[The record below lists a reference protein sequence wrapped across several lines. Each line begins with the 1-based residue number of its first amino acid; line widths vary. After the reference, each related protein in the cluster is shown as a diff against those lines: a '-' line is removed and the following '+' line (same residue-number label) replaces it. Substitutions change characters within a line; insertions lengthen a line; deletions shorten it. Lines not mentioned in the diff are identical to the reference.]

1 MTTPKKIFHNPS
13 KRLLYKALFAI
24 IRELFYIQR
33 KVIMTR
39 KLNEE
44 CGIFG
49 IYDKA
54 NHGNIASLVYFGLF
68 AIQHRGQESAGI
80 AVNKDREITMVKNLG
95 LVSEV
100 FNDSNLAHLQGEI
113 SIGHVRYATLG
124 SNTVENAQPISVK
137 YAKGNLT
144 VAMNGT
150 ILNAQE
156 LRDKLEAEGAIF
168 HTTSDCE
175 VISYLIERKRLKSAS
190 IEEAVEKVIPMLKGA
205 FSMLIMSPRKLIA
218 VRDKYGFRPLC
229 MGSLGDSV
237 LFSSETCGLDTVGG
251 EFVRDILPGEMVIV
265 TEDKIESN
273 KKFCGHKGGLC
284 IFEHIYFARP
294 DSVIDGQ
301 SVNEAR
307 VNAGKM
313 LAKLHP
319 VDADLVIGVPDSGLP
334 SAIGYSLQSGIPYG
348 VGLIKNRYIGR
359 TFIQPTQAMREKS
372 VALKLNTLKSNIQ
385 GKRVVMID
393 DSIVRGTTLANIV
406 KLLKKSGAKEV
417 HVRIASPEFIY
428 PCYFGT
434 DIPSREYLACNKY
447 THEELR
453 QKIGADSLGFMDVKT
468 IDKMAPNS
476 TTAFCKGCFTGK
488 YPCKVD
494 D

>member
-1 MTTPKKIFHNPS
+1 
-13 KRLLYKALFAI
+13 
-24 IRELFYIQR
+24 
-33 KVIMTR
+33 MTR

-44 CGIFG
+44 CGVFG
-49 IYDKA
+49 IYNKA
-54 NHGNIASLVYFGLF
+54 NHENIANLVYFGLF
-68 AIQHRGQESAGI
+68 ALQHRGQESAGI
-80 AVNKDREITMVKNLG
+80 AVNKDKEITLVKNLG

-100 FNDSNLAHLQGEI
+100 FNDKNLAHLQGDI
-113 SIGHVRYATLG
+113 AIGHVRYATLG

-144 VAMNGT
+144 VSMNGT

-156 LRDKLEAEGAIF
+156 LRTKLEEEGAIF

-175 VISYLIERKRLKSAS
+175 VICYLIARKRLKSKS

-229 MGSLGDSV
+229 IGRLGESV
-237 LFSSETCGLDTVGG
+237 IFSSETCGLDTVGA
-251 EFVRDILPGEMVIV
+251 EFERDLLPGEMVIL
-265 TEDKIESN
+265 TEDGMVSN

-313 LAKLHP
+313 LAKMHP

-359 TFIQPTQAMREKS
+359 TFIQPTQAMRERS
-372 VALKLNTLKSNIQ
+372 VALKLNTLKSNIE

-406 KLLKKSGAKEV
+406 KLLKKAGAKEV
-417 HVRIASPEFIY
+417 HVRISSPEFVY

-434 DIPSREYLACNKY
+434 DIPSREHLACNKY

-453 QKIGADSLGFMDVKT
+453 EKIGADSLGFLDKNT
-468 IDKMAPNS
+468 IDKIAPDS

-488 YPCKVD
+488 YPCKV
-494 D
+494 

>member
-1 MTTPKKIFHNPS
+1 
-13 KRLLYKALFAI
+13 
-24 IRELFYIQR
+24 
-33 KVIMTR
+33 MTR

-44 CGIFG
+44 CGVFG
-49 IYDKA
+49 IYNKA
-54 NHGNIASLVYFGLF
+54 NHENIANLVYFGLF
-68 AIQHRGQESAGI
+68 ALQHRGQESAGI
-80 AVNKDREITMVKNLG
+80 AVNKDKEITLVKNLG

-100 FNDSNLAHLQGEI
+100 FNDKNLAHLQGDI
-113 SIGHVRYATLG
+113 AIGHVRYATLG

-144 VAMNGT
+144 VSMNGT

-156 LRDKLEAEGAIF
+156 LRTKLEEEGAIF

-175 VISYLIERKRLKSAS
+175 VICYLIARKRLKSKS

-229 MGSLGDSV
+229 IGRLGESV
-237 LFSSETCGLDTVGG
+237 IFSSETCGLDTVGA
-251 EFVRDILPGEMVIV
+251 EFERDLLPGEMVIL
-265 TEDKIESN
+265 TEDGMVSN

-313 LAKLHP
+313 LAKMHP

-372 VALKLNTLKSNIQ
+372 VALKLNTLKSNIE

-406 KLLKKSGAKEV
+406 KLLKKAGAKEV
-417 HVRIASPEFIY
+417 HVRISSPEFIY

-434 DIPSREYLACNKY
+434 DIPSREHLACNKY

-453 QKIGADSLGFMDVKT
+453 EKIGADSLGFLDKNT
-468 IDKMAPNS
+468 IDKIAPDS

-488 YPCKVD
+488 YPCKV
-494 D
+494 